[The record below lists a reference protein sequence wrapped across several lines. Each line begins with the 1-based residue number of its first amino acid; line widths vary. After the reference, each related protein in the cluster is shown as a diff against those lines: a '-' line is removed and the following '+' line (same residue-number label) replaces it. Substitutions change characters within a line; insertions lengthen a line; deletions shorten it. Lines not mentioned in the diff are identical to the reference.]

1 MKKKMKK
8 MVSLCL
14 LSALLGTTLAG
25 CGGSGSESSPASAEG
40 SETAASSEKA
50 ESDSGDK
57 VSLSMA
63 IWGDEARAEA
73 YQKTLEPFC
82 EENNCTVKIE
92 LVPIADFFDKLAS
105 QLGAGTAPDI
115 FWLADAKEATFIQGG
130 WCANL
135 KDALTSDP
143 EYNFDDFYTDAI
155 MSTDYGDG
163 GIYGVPFSFG
173 ARAIFY
179 NKTMFENAGLKTP
192 DEYVAE
198 GNWTYE
204 TMFDLAS
211 KLKAADS
218 TKVGLKLWCVGQ
230 ATNGVQN
237 FADILAAYGAN
248 LLNEDSTEFILDS
261 PEGIQ
266 VTQMVYDSMYKDGG
280 HAKPGDD
287 VAFVS
292 GNVGMARECYSYMKS
307 MVEGNVDFEWGIVP
321 QPYGSKGTDGELYT
335 GYAYWCANE
344 TSENKDLAIE
354 LIKFISNPENQLA
367 WCSTFMPPRTSVL
380 ESDEI
385 LNPGEGY
392 PAAEDIQASFVDC
405 VNERGLFSYRGTSE
419 WNLLSNA
426 VEQGYEMIWSG
437 AYTVEDGVAEMKTA
451 VESYLNH

>member
-1 MKKKMKK
+1 MKKQTKK
-8 MVSLCL
+8 MMTLFLVFAML
-14 LSALLGTTLAG
+14 LTMLAG
-25 CGGSGSESSPASAEG
+25 CGGKTEESSNAGSAAPAESEAG
-40 SETAASSEKA
+40 ETAQADA
-50 ESDSGDK
+50 SGDK
-57 VSLSMA
+57 VQLTIAM
-63 IWGDEARAEA
+63 WGDEARAEA
-73 YQKTLEPFC
+73 YQKTLAPFC
-82 EENNCTVKIE
+82 EANNCTVKIE
-92 LVPIADFFDKLAS
+92 LVPIGDFFDKLAS
-105 QLGAGTAPDI
+105 QLGAGTAPDV

-135 KDALTSDP
+135 KDTLTADAS
-143 EYNFDDFYTDAI
+143 YNFDDFYTDAI
-155 MSTDYGDG
+155 TSTDYGDG
-163 GIYGVPFSFG
+163 GVYGVPFSFG

-211 KLKAADS
+211 KISAADS

-237 FADILAAYGAN
+237 FADILPAYGAN

-261 PEGIQ
+261 PEGIK
-266 VTQMVYDSMYKDGG
+266 VTQMVYDSMYTNGG

-321 QPYGSKGTDGELYT
+321 QPYGSKGAEGKQYT

-344 TSENKDLAIE
+344 TSANKDLAVE
-354 LIKFISNPENQLA
+354 LVKFVTNPENQLA
-367 WCSTFMPPRTSVL
+367 WCSTFMCPRTSVM
-380 ESDEI
+380 ESAEI

-392 PAAEDIQASFVDC
+392 PAAEDIKASFVDC
-405 VNERGLFSYRGTSE
+405 VAERGLFSYRGTSD

-426 VEQGYEMIWSG
+426 VEQTYEMIWAG
-437 AYTVEDGVAEMKTA
+437 AYSVEEGVAEMKTA
-451 VESYLNH
+451 VEPYLN